1 MILGVGV
8 DMATVP
14 RFERL
19 LKRFGARF
27 VEKVMTPDEMRRWP
41 DADARRLA
49 KLFSAK
55 EAVVKALGSGF
66 REGVT
71 LQTVSI
77 EQNSLGAPVVSLT
90 GAAGERLDRLGASQI
105 LLSISDEEDTVIAFA
120 VAQ

>member
-19 LKRFGARF
+19 LERFGARF
-27 VEKVMTPDEMRRWP
+27 IEKVMTPAEMRRWP

-77 EQNSLGAPVVSLT
+77 EQTTLGAPAVSLS
-90 GAAGERLDRLGASQI
+90 GAARERLDCLGASQI
-105 LLSISDEEDTVIAFA
+105 LVSISDEEDTVIAFA

>member
-19 LKRFGARF
+19 LERFGARF
-27 VEKVMTPDEMRRWP
+27 VEKVMTPDELRRWP
-41 DADARRLA
+41 EADARRLA

-77 EQNSLGAPVVSLT
+77 AQTPLGAPAVSLS
-90 GAAGERLDRLGASQI
+90 GAARDRLDRLGASQI
-105 LLSISDEEDTVIAFA
+105 LLSISDEEDTVVAFA

>member
-19 LKRFGARF
+19 LERFGARF

-77 EQNSLGAPVVSLT
+77 EQTSLGAPVVSLS

-105 LLSISDEEDTVIAFA
+105 LVSISDEEDTVIAFA

>member
-19 LKRFGARF
+19 LGRFACF
-27 VEKVMTPDEMRRWP
+27 IEKVMTPAEMRRWP

-55 EAVVKALGSGF
+55 RPLLKLSAPDLEKASPF
-66 REGVT
+66 KPYR
-71 LQTVSI
+71 S
-77 EQNSLGAPVVSLT
+77 SS
-90 GAAGERLDRLGASQI
+90 R
-105 LLSISDEEDTVIAFA
+105 
-120 VAQ
+120 

>member
-19 LKRFGARF
+19 LERFGARF
-27 VEKVMTPDEMRRWP
+27 IEKVMTPAEMRRWP

-55 EAVVKALGSGF
+55 EAVVKALGCGF

-77 EQNSLGAPVVSLT
+77 EQTPLGAPAVSLS
-90 GAAGERLDRLGASQI
+90 GAARERLDYLGASQI

>member
-8 DMATVP
+8 DMTTVS

-19 LKRFGARF
+19 LERFGARF

-77 EQNSLGAPVVSLT
+77 EQTSLGAPVVSLS

-105 LLSISDEEDTVIAFA
+105 LVSISDEEDTVIAFA

>member
-8 DMATVP
+8 DMATVS

-19 LKRFGARF
+19 LERFGARF
-27 VEKVMTPDEMRRWP
+27 VEKVMTPDELRRWP
-41 DADARRLA
+41 EADASRLA

-77 EQNSLGAPVVSLT
+77 GQTSLGAPAVSLS
-90 GAAGERLDRLGASQI
+90 GAARDRLDRLGASQI
-105 LLSISDEEDTVIAFA
+105 LLSISDEEDTVVAFA

>member
-19 LKRFGARF
+19 LERYGARF
-27 VEKVMTPDEMRRWP
+27 VEKVMTADELRRWP
-41 DADARRLA
+41 EADARRLA

-77 EQNSLGAPVVSLT
+77 AQTPLGAPAVSLS
-90 GAAGERLDRLGASQI
+90 GAARDRLDRLGASQI
-105 LLSISDEEDTVIAFA
+105 LLSISDEEDTVVAFA

>member
-1 MILGVGV
+1 MILGIGV

-19 LKRFGARF
+19 LERFGARF
-27 VEKVMTPDEMRRWP
+27 IEKVMTPAEMRRWP

-77 EQNSLGAPVVSLT
+77 EQTPLGAPAVSLS

-105 LLSISDEEDTVIAFA
+105 LLSISDEEDTIIAFA